1 MVKRSI
7 AICILVLLAFGCAKY
22 KELTRF
28 KQFDDISVS
37 YEHAI
42 RWSDFDYA
50 SAFVPVSESEDQS
63 PSPEIIK
70 LVRVTDYKVRQTA
83 ASKDENQVVRIVEVS
98 YYRSDKMIVNTI
110 TERELWVWDDERSIA
125 QLSVWVW
132 GEFRGW

>member
-1 MVKRSI
+1 MLKRNI

-70 LVRVTDYKVRQTA
+70 LVRGTDYKVRQTA

-110 TERELWVWDDERSIA
+110 TERELWVWDDEKKQWNLKSG
-125 QLSVWVW
+125 LPD
-132 GEFRGW
+132 FK